1 MCYSVTVSQAFVLL
15 TKALVFLSSDN
26 TKQVRENKEITSFFE
41 KAVREYLR
49 LLRFADS
56 CS

>member
-49 LLRFADS
+49 LLQFADS